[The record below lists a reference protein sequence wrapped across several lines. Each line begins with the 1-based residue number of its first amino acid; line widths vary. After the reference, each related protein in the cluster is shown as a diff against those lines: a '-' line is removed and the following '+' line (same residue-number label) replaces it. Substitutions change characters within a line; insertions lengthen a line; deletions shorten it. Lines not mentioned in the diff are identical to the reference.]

1 MSWKYIVI
9 LILAF
14 FLVGILSM
22 VYVAH
27 RQTNEMIDDNY
38 YDKELA
44 YQGVIDAKRNM
55 QGLNDSVLVTESDIE
70 VKVQIPLDAAKNIT
84 ESTLEFLRPSDKSMD
99 KIYQIQTD
107 STGLQILPKKDFIKG
122 AYRMRARWKSN
133 NIEYFDERD
142 IVFQ

>member
-55 QGLNDSVLVTESDIE
+55 QGLNDSVLVTESDSE
-70 VKVQIPLDAAKNIT
+70 VKVQIPLDAA
-84 ESTLEFLRPSDKSMD
+84 
-99 KIYQIQTD
+99 
-107 STGLQILPKKDFIKG
+107 
-122 AYRMRARWKSN
+122 
-133 NIEYFDERD
+133 
-142 IVFQ
+142 

>member
-55 QGLNDSVLVTESDIE
+55 QGLNDSILITESGSV
-70 VKVQIPLDAAKNIT
+70 VKVQIPINASKNIT

-107 STGLQILPKKDFIKG
+107 STGLQTLPKTDFIKG
-122 AYRMRARWKSN
+122 VYRMRARWKSN

-142 IVFQ
+142 IVLH